1 MGQTMF
7 DRAAAFAIA
16 AILAATVSAA
26 RAQPVDFNHVV
37 SVAGS
42 QATASQMMAKEA
54 LLIALEVE
62 RGPQVQSL
70 DNRLDLFDRTLAGL
84 RDGDELLGLP
94 AAVTP
99 EIADRLDVAASHWRI
114 FSPVFREGIETGSIS
129 AEQIGTI
136 ALNSAGLTA
145 ALEAVT
151 LGYAEESN
159 KNRLTSMLANARL
172 EAIRG
177 TMLSQRMAT
186 QFLLIAYGHDADSS
200 RFSLGGSVTRFE
212 EALGNLANGNLE
224 RRMLPP
230 PNDAIR
236 DEITRTRRI
245 WEDELRPVIR
255 MALDIGDLPPESVAR
270 MAVANDRLLEHLKTL
285 TSFYAGL

>member
-1 MGQTMF
+1 ML

-16 AILAATVSAA
+16 AILAATVLPA
-26 RAQPVDFNHVV
+26 RAQQIDFNHVV

-42 QATASQMMAKEA
+42 QATAAQIMAKEA

-62 RGPQVQSL
+62 RGPQLQSL
-70 DNRLDLFDRTLAGL
+70 DSRMALFDRTLTGL
-84 RDGDELLGLP
+84 REGDELMGLP
-94 AAVTP
+94 AAATP
-99 EIADRLDVAASHWRI
+99 EIADRLAVATSHWQV
-114 FSPVFREGIETGSIS
+114 FGPVFRDGIETGAMS
-129 AEQIGTI
+129 AEQIGAI

-145 ALEAVT
+145 ALETVM

-159 KNRLTSMLANARL
+159 RNRLTSMLANARL

-186 QFLLIAYGHDADSS
+186 QFLLIAYGHDADTS
-200 RFSLGGSVTRFE
+200 RFGLGGSVAQFE
-212 EALGNLANGNLE
+212 QALGNLANGNLE

-236 DEITRTRRI
+236 DETARIRRV
-245 WEDELRPVIR
+245 WEDELRPIIR
-255 MALDIGDLPPESVAR
+255 TALDIGDLPPESVGR
-270 MAVANDRLLEHLKTL
+270 MAAANDRLLDHLKTL
-285 TSFYAGL
+285 TSLYAGL

>member
-1 MGQTMF
+1 MGRTMLN
-7 DRAAAFAIA
+7 RAAAFAIA
-16 AILAATVSAA
+16 AIFAATVSAA
-26 RAQPVDFNHVV
+26 RAQPIDFNHVV

-54 LLIALEVE
+54 LLIALDVE

-70 DNRLDLFDRTLAGL
+70 DNRLALFDRTLAGL
-84 RDGDELLGLP
+84 RDGDEMLGLP

-99 EIADRLDVAASHWRI
+99 EIADRLDVAASHWQV

-129 AEQIGTI
+129 ADQIATI

-186 QFLLIAYGHDADSS
+186 QFLLIAYGHDTESS
-200 RFSLGGSVTRFE
+200 RFSLGGSVAQFE
-212 EALGNLANGNLE
+212 TALGNLANGNLE

-230 PNDAIR
+230 PNDTIR
-236 DEITRTRRI
+236 DEIGRIRRV
-245 WEDELRPVIR
+245 WEDELRPVVRLALDTGELPPGSVVR
-255 MALDIGDLPPESVAR
+255 MAA
-270 MAVANDRLLEHLKTL
+270 ANDRLLEHLKTL
-285 TSFYAGL
+285 TSVYDGL